1 MVDNIGIGAG
11 VFFGLRKKNGVVARK
26 GDGRETPRD
35 ETKFFNKRAENYWKL
50 RELFEAGNISIP
62 HDQDLINEISAI
74 TYDPA
79 NKNKIADKK
88 EMRKKLGGKSPDKV
102 DAMVLSLY
110 VDDKQFTG
118 NKKGG
123 SKVDLKGVF
132 MR

>member
-1 MVDNIGIGAG
+1 MVEDWVHGLYLRNGAACAVVDNIGIGAG

-74 TYDPA
+74 TYLTHNLFAFHLNP
-79 NKNKIADKK
+79 I
-88 EMRKKLGGKSPDKV
+88 
-102 DAMVLSLY
+102 
-110 VDDKQFTG
+110 
-118 NKKGG
+118 
-123 SKVDLKGVF
+123 
-132 MR
+132 